1 MNIKCVCGS
10 GLGSSLLLEMNVKF
24 VLDKLNVNYDSV
36 EHTNISSFNSRG
48 VDLVVIGADVA
59 PSLDFDREKMVILTN
74 ILSKEELETKL
85 KIALKL
91 N

>member
-48 VDLVVIGADVA
+48 VDLVVIGAMLPQV
-59 PSLDFDREKMVILTN
+59 LIL
-74 ILSKEELETKL
+74 IKK
-85 KIALKL
+85 KW
-91 N
+91 

>member
-74 ILSKEELETKL
+74 ILSKEELESKL

>member
-1 MNIKCVCGS
+1 MKIKCVCGS

-24 VLDKLNVNYDSV
+24 ILDKLKVNYDSV
-36 EHTNISSFNSRG
+36 EHTNISSFNSRE

-59 PSLDFDREKMVILTN
+59 PSLDFDKDKMVILTN
-74 ILSKEELETKL
+74 ILSKDELETKL
-85 KIALKL
+85 KQVLKI

>member
-24 VLDKLNVNYDSV
+24 ALDKLNVNYDSV

-59 PSLDFDREKMVILTN
+59 PSLDFDKEKMVILTN
-74 ILSKEELETKL
+74 ILSKEELESKL

>member
-1 MNIKCVCGS
+1 MHIKCVCGS

-59 PSLDFDREKMVILTN
+59 PSLDFDKEKMVILTN
-74 ILSKEELETKL
+74 ILSKEELESKL

>member
-48 VDLVVIGADVA
+48 VDLVVVGADVA
-59 PSLDFDREKMVILTN
+59 PSLDFDKEKMVILTN
-74 ILSKEELETKL
+74 ILSKEELESKL

>member
-48 VDLVVIGADVA
+48 VDLVVVGADVA
-59 PSLDFDREKMVILTN
+59 PSLDFDKEKMVILTN